1 MNFDA
6 NPVQMTKI
14 SSMNLFH
21 SIICG
26 LPSSFNVSSNLP
38 IKRCAY
44 AGAILYPLLFPEFVG
59 NICYRIRIR
68 YFLGLYQ

>member
-1 MNFDA
+1 MVYLIVFIYVVNLDA

-44 AGAILYPLLFPEFVG
+44 AGAIFVP
-59 NICYRIRIR
+59 IAVP
-68 YFLGLYQ
+68 